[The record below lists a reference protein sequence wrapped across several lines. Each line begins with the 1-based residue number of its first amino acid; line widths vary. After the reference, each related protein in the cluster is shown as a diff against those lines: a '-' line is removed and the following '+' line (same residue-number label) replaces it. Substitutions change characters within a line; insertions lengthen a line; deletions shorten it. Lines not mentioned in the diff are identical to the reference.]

1 MGVLWRITW
10 VPSGAKG
17 VRLKS
22 KAPLMCASGQV
33 FASKVGSEAGPGG
46 EMAIIDGFDPCGG
59 DRVPTG
65 SV

>member
-1 MGVLWRITW
+1 MEVTFEGRY
-10 VPSGAKG
+10 
-17 VRLKS
+17 
-22 KAPLMCASGQV
+22 CFGQV
-33 FASKVGSEAGPGG
+33 FADKVGSEAGPGG